1 MKRLYVDRNK
11 LKLILLLIAVALPI
25 GLATLSF
32 YAMQNQPGITTTNN
46 GVLIMPVMDIT
57 ELFMVDEQGVQ
68 VFQSFE
74 ELVAGI
80 DAADYLPAPW
90 RLFFLGSSSCDEPCG
105 DRLFYLRQLHRLL
118 GADEDRV
125 ARYYV
130 NVGSRS
136 QALDERTRQMF
147 AEAFSSQLLV
157 YSERDALLSRL
168 TSILPEGVDPV
179 AEHYIFLADP
189 LGNVMLYFTPDNTPE
204 EILQDIE
211 RLLDR
216 SSLG

>member
-1 MKRLYVDRNK
+1 MDRNK
-11 LKLILLLIAVALPI
+11 LKLTLLLLAVALPI

-32 YAMQNQPGITTTNN
+32 YVMQNRPVIATTNN

-57 ELFMVDEQGVQ
+57 EFAMVDEQGALA
-68 VFQSFE
+68 FQSFE
-74 ELVAGI
+74 ELVAGV
-80 DAADYLPAPW
+80 DADDYVPAPW

-130 NVGSRS
+130 NVGSGS
-136 QALDERTRQMF
+136 QVLDERTRRMF
-147 AEAFSSQLLV
+147 AEAFSSQQLV
-157 YSERDALLSRL
+157 FSERETLLSRL

-211 RLLDR
+211 KLLDR